1 MSSRLVDELSR
12 HMLDLKTKHD
22 GVASELFDL
31 AVDVIHI
38 VRISLA
44 KIHHPLVRPI
54 VRNVHTSEYDHASD
68 IE

>member
-1 MSSRLVDELSR
+1 MGSRFVDELSR
-12 HMLDLKTKHD
+12 HMLDFKTKHN

-38 VRISLA
+38 VRKA
-44 KIHHPLVRPI
+44 FAEIHHPLVRPI
-54 VRNVHTSEYDHASD
+54 VRYVNVSEYDHASD